1 MQTPVI
7 LKYASAA
14 IIFVTTLIGCALV
27 MCVKKIKWQ
36 SRLEA
41 LASGVFL
48 GAGLAHLL
56 GESFEE
62 LGELIDYPLAPAV
75 CLGTFAILT
84 FVEMFTFGEH
94 DASQF
99 HINVNKNTE
108 EGQKDPEKAEA
119 EDFEELP
126 KDQKNVVMFGETCK
140 TLSPQAIVLY
150 IIMLI
155 HSITAGL
162 ALGIL
167 TTVGGV
173 VAILCA
179 IVGHKP
185 VEAFAVAFVII
196 KEKPTKI
203 VFWILIV
210 FYTLMTPAGIIAGAL
225 ITEFV
230 HNAWALGVIGAFS
243 AGTFLFVG
251 AHEWAHMVAGKAQLT
266 TREKFWHYAFFF
278 IGIIWM
284 LLIAI
289 VETVSPEKDE

>member
-1 MQTPVI
+1 MKVFV
-7 LKYASAA
+7 LKYVAA
-14 IIFVTTLIGCALV
+14 AVIWITTLIGNSLV
-27 MCVKKIKWQ
+27 LCVKAIKWQ

-62 LGELIDYPLAPAV
+62 LSDVVDYPLAPAV
-75 CLGTFAILT
+75 CLGTFTILT

-99 HINVNKNTE
+99 HINVNNNDH
-108 EGQKDPEKAEA
+108 EGSAPADRSEIEVLEDEKTI
-119 EDFEELP
+119 EDF
-126 KDQKNVVMFGETCK
+126 FGDEFK
-140 TLSPQAIVLY
+140 KLSIQTTVLY

-167 TTVGGV
+167 STIGGV

-185 VEAFAVAFVII
+185 VEAFAVALVII
-196 KEKPTKI
+196 KERPTKLL
-203 VFWILIV
+203 FWIIII
-210 FYTLMTPAGIIAGAL
+210 FYTLMTPAGIIAGVIIRDYVQNAL
-225 ITEFV
+225 VMGI
-230 HNAWALGVIGAFS
+230 IGSFS

-251 AHEWAHMVAGKAQLT
+251 AHEWAHMVAHKAELSNK
-266 TREKFWHYAFFF
+266 EKFWHFLFFF
-278 IGIIWM
+278 IGVIWM

-289 VETVSPEKDE
+289 VEKSSPEHD